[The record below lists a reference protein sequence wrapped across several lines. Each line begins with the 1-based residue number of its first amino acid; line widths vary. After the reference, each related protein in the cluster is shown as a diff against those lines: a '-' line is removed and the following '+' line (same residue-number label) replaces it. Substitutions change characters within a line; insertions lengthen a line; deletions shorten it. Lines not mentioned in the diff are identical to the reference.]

1 MPPSQRMDD
10 PLKTLLNRP
19 SPGPADPAEPADSA
33 PTDGMRQVGH
43 YQLLKELG
51 RGAQG
56 VVYLAEDV
64 KLRRKVALKMLA
76 GVDTDSHN
84 VRERF
89 QREAELTSKFAHP
102 GICGVHEVGAVDGV
116 PYIAMQFV
124 QGVTLAEIL
133 ERAKSGGDGAALGE
147 GTVSDSLAILHASA
161 SKGQQLHD
169 LIKLLERAARALHV
183 AHEAGLVHRD
193 VKPGNIMVTPEGHP
207 VLLDFGIARDLH
219 ADGAALTQSGQI
231 IGTPAYL
238 APEQIVASRGSVDR
252 RTDVYALGVILFE
265 CLTLRRP
272 HHATSWD
279 QLFNQILHGDAPS
292 PRRINPRI
300 PQDLCTVI
308 EVAMERDQTRRYPT
322 AEALAD
328 DLRRVRAFEPIRAKA
343 ASPLARGV
351 KWARR
356 NPGKAT
362 AAGAAALFAVSAAGM
377 FVFQSIDRSRAV
389 RDNLRRAEELLVAG
403 AFTEALEAAA
413 AARERAPRSPEAL
426 ELRTRIERAQEA
438 EQVESRKRA
447 DFARAA
453 EARAEALELRDRH
466 AAGAAR
472 VGVLSQDLLRERS
485 AVLSRPASASE
496 REDFARRERELAL
509 LQIENEQLVV
519 AYNEALQRAARREA
533 VWGEVSDETEAALAE
548 HFMVR
553 WRLAREAGDEARAA
567 AMRAGVELHDRSRA
581 HEREL
586 LGRGTLAIAVAPADA
601 ELFLFR
607 YEDLSNLSTQPSI
620 PRLVP
625 VPTRGVGRAS
635 GAWSEAL
642 AFGDTCLVVLEV
654 ADESAAARA
663 GIRAGD
669 LVTRIH
675 GQPCGGGLFAVDRE
689 LGGPLASAG
698 APPVAR
704 LAKLGDTSLDGG
716 LDYLSRELVAAADRP
731 RLVLFGREE
740 PIECGASDL
749 RVFSAAEAVAAAH
762 AAPLVLEVLRSGE
775 PVTLRVEAGEAS
787 GLTCETTAYPLVLGE
802 ANRVEA
808 AAALTVDPGAYLIV
822 GRAPG
827 RLLQRFHVAVER
839 LADAS
844 ADFELPPSDAAPAG
858 FVLVPGGPFV
868 AGGDAQAFQPRM
880 AERVE
885 VPDFFIARKELTNR
899 EWYEF
904 VNAPETL
911 EQLRYAR
918 AGAYLPRD
926 DRILARPLAEGA
938 GFTWD
943 VFKHTTAESPVMGL
957 SWTDVRDYLE
967 WRNARAEAAGEAWRY
982 DLPSEH
988 EWEKAARG
996 VDGRVFPWG
1005 QRFDPALAICMVRSS
1020 EYLLDAPGGSEPRDE
1035 SPYGVLD
1042 LAGSREE
1049 WLRET
1054 VPGSEPPRYFKRGGR
1069 WNSYVESVFR
1079 CASRGEASQD
1089 FAASGQGLRLV
1100 LRRP

>member
-1 MPPSQRMDD
+1 MDE

-19 SPGPADPAEPADSA
+19 SDPPGEPAELT
-33 PTDGMRQVGH
+33 PTDALRRLGH

-76 GVDTDSHN
+76 GADIDSHV
-84 VRERF
+84 VRQRF

-133 ERAKSGGDGAALGE
+133 ERAKKGADGAAPGE
-147 GTVSDSLAILHASA
+147 GTVSDSLAILHDSG

-193 VKPGNIMVTPEGHP
+193 VKPGNIMVTPEGNP

-219 ADGAALTQSGQI
+219 AEGAGLTQSGQI

-238 APEQIVASRGSVDR
+238 APEQIVASRGAVDR

-292 PRRINPRI
+292 PRLINPRI
-300 PQDLCTVI
+300 PPDLCTVI
-308 EVAMERDQTRRYPT
+308 EVAMERDQARRYPT

-328 DLRRVRAFEPIRAKA
+328 DLRRVRAFEPIEAKA
-343 ASPLARGV
+343 AGPIARGV

-362 AAGAAALFAVSAAGM
+362 AAGAATLFAAAAAG
-377 FVFQSIDRSRAV
+377 FFGYQSLDRSRAV
-389 RDNLRRAEELLVAG
+389 RENLRRAEEQLAAG

-413 AARERAPRSPEAL
+413 AAREYAPRSAEAL

-438 EQVESRKRA
+438 EQLALRKRA
-447 DFARAA
+447 DFELAT

-472 VGVLSQDLLRERS
+472 SAVLARDLLRERS
-485 AVLSRPASASE
+485 AVLARAASTSE
-496 REDFARRERELAL
+496 REDFARRERELEQ
-509 LQIENEQLVV
+509 LQIENEQLMVD
-519 AYNEALQRAARREA
+519 YNEALQRAARRES
-533 VWGEVSDETEAALAE
+533 VWGEVGDATEAALAE

-553 WRLAREAGDEARAA
+553 WRLAHADGDEARAA
-567 AMRAGVELHDRSRA
+567 AMGAAATRHDRSKA

-586 LGRGTLAIAVAPADA
+586 LGRGTLTIAVEPPEA
-601 ELFLFR
+601 ELHLFR
-607 YEDLSNLSTQPSI
+607 YEDLASLSTEPAI

-625 VPTRGVGRAS
+625 VPTLGVGRAS

-642 AFGDTCLVVLEV
+642 AWGEACLVVRAVET
-654 ADESAAARA
+654 DSPAARA
-663 GIRAGD
+663 GLRPGD

-675 GQPCGGGLFAVDRE
+675 GQPCGAGLFVVDAAVA
-689 LGGPLASAG
+689 GPLASAG
-698 APPVAR
+698 APPAAR
-704 LAKLGDTSLDGG
+704 LAKLADTPLDGG
-716 LDYLSRELVAAADRP
+716 LEFLSRALVAAAERP
-731 RLVLFGREE
+731 ILHLAGRDE
-740 PIECGASDL
+740 PIECAAADV
-749 RVFSAAEAVAAAH
+749 RVLSAAEVVAGLPAAAL
-762 AAPLVLEVLRSGE
+762 ALDVLRSGE
-775 PVTLRVEAGEAS
+775 PATLLVEAGEAS
-787 GLTCETTAYPLVLGE
+787 GLTCELSAYPLVFASE
-802 ANRVEA
+802 NRVEA
-808 AAALTVDPGAYLIV
+808 GAALSADPGAYLVV
-822 GRAPG
+822 GRAAG
-827 RLLQRFHVAVER
+827 RELQRFHVLVER
-839 LADAS
+839 LADARVE
-844 ADFELPPSDAAPAG
+844 FELAPLDAAPEG
-858 FVLVPGGPFV
+858 FVFVPGGPFV
-868 AGGDAQAFQPRM
+868 VGGDAQAFQPRL
-880 AERVE
+880 AERVD
-885 VPDFFIARKELTNR
+885 VAGFYIARKELTNR

-904 VNAPETL
+904 VNDPATL
-911 EQLRYAR
+911 ERLRGAR
-918 AGAYLPRD
+918 PGTCLPRD

-943 VFKHTTAESPVMGL
+943 VFKHTSADSPVLGL
-957 SWTDVRDYLE
+957 SWTDVREYLT
-967 WRNARAEAAGEAWRY
+967 WRNARAAEAGEEWRY
-982 DLPSEH
+982 DLPTEV

-996 VDGRVFPWG
+996 VDGRRFPWG
-1005 QRFDPALAICMVRSS
+1005 NRFDPLLAVSMVRSADF
-1020 EYLLDAPGGSEPRDE
+1020 LLDAPGGSEPRDE

-1049 WLRET
+1049 WLREL
-1054 VPGSEPPRYFKRGGR
+1054 VPGSEPPRYYKRGGR

-1079 CASRGEASQD
+1079 SASRGEASQD